1 MMALGGGAAGAGG
14 RAVARSERYA
24 DVSEEV
30 MDHLRHRGGGSSSYS
45 ASSSRAAAAL
55 RQQELAGADNQSQ
68 MITGKITSSAA
79 QPSSRRGSSRVVP
92 MHAIEKSKYVD
103 PSLLG
108 EDPRVLTDSTRSRGT
123 TSSSS
128 SRSRGGAAVVPG
140 TNAATSSSS
149 AGPGGAANGNNYDP
163 ARGGGGGGS
172 HQMVPTVQRTPN
184 AQRERLR
191 EAEHLAIFETA
202 KHLSGGRTELRSPF
216 SGWQRNLVGLR
227 NLGNTCFLNS
237 SIQCLLSIPQLQTYF
252 RERFSEADLNER
264 TAPLKGKL
272 AREFSALLEEV
283 RGSSSSR
290 SAVLSPAS
298 LRNLIIRYAPQFS
311 GYSQQDS
318 HEALR
323 FLLDGLHEDLNRVKS
338 KPKYCEMKDIKGES
352 VDDAALRWWRYSMS
366 HGDSPINDIFGG
378 QLLSETRCG
387 MCGHKSWTFDVFLD
401 LSLPIPARP
410 GGMDAPVM
418 VGPAD
423 YHCEACKARKGL
435 TKRLTIYKPPRVLVV
450 HLKRFSHSRFS
461 REKLNTLVRF
471 PTTNLDLSEYVE
483 ASNSVPVYDL
493 AAVSQH
499 SGSMGGG
506 HYTAACRVNSNEWA
520 NISDSHVSAT
530 SERHIEDR
538 SAYVLFY
545 VRRKAPGGGNQLE
558 YKIVLQK
565 GSFAWTVRR
574 RYADFE
580 SVWQRLKLADDDF
593 PGREPLWQRWLGTN
607 HMRARFFDERTKD
620 LRRCAE
626 VLLGGKWEDEQAV
639 QMLFQIGNFPKPS
652 PPETIELDASA
663 SDSAGEPDTVVVE
676 AVPMSASGQQ
686 PSSPQSQS
694 TLSSRRR
701 HLRIDL
707 AKSSSDD
714 IFPGASTS
722 SDVGG
727 DLDLVRSDPSLA
739 SAFAG
744 GRGGINYT
752 KGKKAAKE
760 KLLLQL
766 LIRIRK
772 PLRRSARARGD

>member
-1 MMALGGGAAGAGG
+1 LAIVFLTEETTLLARRSFLDVGNNFDSVALVHKMNRFFKRREVPQRLPAEDDRFTRPRGYGAFGNIDVEEPDDRSRAAPNSYSLGGAAGGSVNTRSSVRAALSSLGARKVLDRDQSGSRGSSKEESRRGLSGIMDGYAGARAAPAGSGSSTRHPLTSAQAAHERDPTLRVRHVDPTVLNLLQGDSSSSRARREHLRDQVVLAERERERDRERESMMALGGGAAGAGG

-410 GGMDAPVM
+410 GGMDAPVELTDCFRCFTEKENLD
-418 VGPAD
+418 AD

-545 VRRKAPGGGNQLE
+545 VRRKA
-558 YKIVLQK
+558 
-565 GSFAWTVRR
+565 
-574 RYADFE
+574 
-580 SVWQRLKLADDDF
+580 
-593 PGREPLWQRWLGTN
+593 
-607 HMRARFFDERTKD
+607 
-620 LRRCAE
+620 
-626 VLLGGKWEDEQAV
+626 
-639 QMLFQIGNFPKPS
+639 
-652 PPETIELDASA
+652 SA
-663 SDSAGEPDTVVVE
+663 A
-676 AVPMSASGQQ
+676 
-686 PSSPQSQS
+686 
-694 TLSSRRR
+694 L
-701 HLRIDL
+701 
-707 AKSSSDD
+707 
-714 IFPGASTS
+714 
-722 SDVGG
+722 
-727 DLDLVRSDPSLA
+727 
-739 SAFAG
+739 
-744 GRGGINYT
+744 
-752 KGKKAAKE
+752 
-760 KLLLQL
+760 
-766 LIRIRK
+766 
-772 PLRRSARARGD
+772 